1 SLMSAL
7 LSPTTPSEGT
17 RLQLNVTAAAVV
29 LVTVTLSIM
38 VLALAAMYWFV
49 CAASNCLE
57 GIIHLTLTAI
67 RLSTMLRFHN
77 DEYGLALVS
86 WLEYAHIWVLG
97 HRTGNCTDALAPSP

>member
-1 SLMSAL
+1 MSAL

-67 RLSTMLRFHN
+67 KLSPMLRFH
-77 DEYGLALVS
+77 DGEYGLALVNR
-86 WLEYAHIWVLG
+86 LEYAHAEALSRQID
-97 HRTGNCTDALAPSP
+97 NCTDALAPSL